1 MSIASMTGFGRSVV
15 RTDAIEIEC
24 EIRSINSRFLDLS
37 FRLPQQYSAAETSLS
52 KIVRETIRRGR
63 VEISVRRNALTN
75 LPVGIQFDQ
84 VLFER
89 SLGEMKSA
97 LQAQGVLD
105 PSTLSA
111 LVGVLF
117 QRREVLD
124 FVGVSAD
131 SDSET
136 ATLEKAVTE
145 AVADLRRMRLVEGAA
160 LESELSQILAR
171 LTAHADHAKA
181 VTVSEVPAIQ
191 KRLRERVDKLLA
203 GVSLDENRF
212 AQETAILAERAD
224 VTEELTRLD
233 SHLTQ
238 LAECLRT
245 GESGKKMEFLLQ
257 EIGREVN
264 TTGSKSQSSDLS
276 RIAVEMK
283 SELEKFREQVQN
295 VE

>member
-1 MSIASMTGFGRSVV
+1 MSIVSMTGFGRSVV

-24 EIRSINSRFLDLS
+24 EIRTINSRFLDLS
-37 FRLPQQYSAAETSLS
+37 FRLPQQYSSSEASLS
-52 KIVRETIRRGR
+52 KIIREAIRRGR

-75 LPVGIQFDQ
+75 SPVGIQFDRA
-84 VLFER
+84 LFER

-97 LQAQGVLD
+97 LQAQGVLE

-131 SDSET
+131 SASEA

-160 LESELSQILAR
+160 LESELSQILSR
-171 LTAHADHAKA
+171 LSAHAEHAKA
-181 VTVSEVPAIQ
+181 VTIAEVPAIQ
-191 KRLRERVDKLLA
+191 KRLRERIDKLLA

-212 AQETAILAERAD
+212 AQEAAILAERAD